1 MPPATDR
8 RASAPMA
15 GPPGFWTRQTL
26 YAALMALMDAAAL
39 LAALLVGDLVA
50 EWWYGG
56 TISLRYSLLI
66 VPAWWGGALFF
77 RLLPGW
83 GYGRFIELRR
93 IGALLGL
100 IYGAAA
106 IALFL
111 TRIAPAANR
120 ASYFISFLA
129 AGITLPLG
137 RSALRAVLSHSGL
150 WGLPVDV
157 FASTDRAAEI
167 VRALESDRT
176 FGYRVRAVRPAA
188 GEAGGA
194 PAAPEPR
201 ERPAVAIVAISAE
214 GFGPDSAPFE
224 ALLAIYPSV
233 WLVPDWPGAPTLWME
248 PRDLHGV
255 LALAITNNLADPRA
269 RFVKRTLELAA
280 TLLAAPI
287 WIPLTGAL
295 AVLVWAADR
304 RAPFFRQPRIGR
316 GGRPF
321 RSWKLRTM
329 IPDADRAL
337 EQRMRDDAAL
347 RDEWNSGFKLRD
359 DPRVTRIGRALRRL
373 SLDELP
379 QLWNVLRGDMA
390 LVGPRPLPAYHHE
403 QLSAEARRM
412 REITP
417 PGITGLW
424 QVSGRSDSGMAAM
437 ERWDA
442 YYVRNWSVA
451 LDLIIL
457 AKTLRAVLS
466 RRGAY

>member
-8 RASAPMA
+8 RASAPAA
-15 GPPGFWTRQTL
+15 GPPGFWTRQTIH
-26 YAALMALMDAAAL
+26 AALMALMDAAAL
-39 LAALLVGDLVA
+39 LAALLLGDLVA

-56 TISLRYSLLI
+56 TLSLRYSLLI
-66 VPAWWGGALFF
+66 VPAWWAGALYF

-83 GYGRFIELRR
+83 GYGRFVELQR

-129 AGITLPLG
+129 AGIALPLG
-137 RSALRAVLSHSGL
+137 RSALRAALSHAGL

-157 FASTDRAAEI
+157 FAPPERAAEI

-188 GEAGGA
+188 GAAGE
-194 PAAPEPR
+194 PPDAAER
-201 ERPAVAIVAISAE
+201 NERPAVAIVAISAE
-214 GFGPDSAPFE
+214 GFGAGADAFE
-224 ALLAIYPSV
+224 SLLAAYPGV
-233 WLVPDWPGAPTLWME
+233 WLVPNWPGAPTLWME

-280 TLLAAPI
+280 TLLSAPV
-287 WIPLTGAL
+287 WVPLTGAL
-295 AVLVWAADR
+295 ALLVWAADR
-304 RAPFFRQPRIGR
+304 RAPFFRQTRIGR
-316 GGRPF
+316 AGRPF

-337 EQRMRDDAAL
+337 AERMRDDAAL
-347 RDEWNSGFKLRD
+347 REEWNAGFKLRD
-359 DPRVTRIGRALRRL
+359 DPRVTRVGRALRRL

-403 QLSAEARRM
+403 RLSAAARRM
-412 REITP
+412 REIAP

-424 QVSGRSDSGMAAM
+424 QVSGRSDSGLAEM

-451 LDLIIL
+451 LDLIVL